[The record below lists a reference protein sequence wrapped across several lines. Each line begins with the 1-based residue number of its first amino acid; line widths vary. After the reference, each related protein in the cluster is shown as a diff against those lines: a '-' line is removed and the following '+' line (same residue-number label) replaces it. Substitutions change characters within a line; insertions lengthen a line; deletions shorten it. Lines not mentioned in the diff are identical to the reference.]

1 MPHPSPGE
9 SAPRP
14 HPAPAT
20 QSRAASADLLHLD
33 PQTFVEFV
41 RATRVK
47 IVNLLKLAEFG
58 RLAFRPPQRGG
69 PGWGRGG
76 GWLRGLAGVEPPPQP
91 LPAGEGLRMPPS
103 SDRGGTVA
111 PAQFHL

>member
-9 SAPRP
+9 PRARP
-14 HPAPAT
+14 HPAPVPR
-20 QSRAASADLLHLD
+20 SRAASAALLHLGQ
-33 PQTFVEFV
+33 QTFVEFA

-47 IVNLLKLAEFG
+47 IVNLVKLAEFG
-58 RLAFRPPQRGG
+58 WLAVLPPRRGG

-76 GWLRGLAGVEPPPQP
+76 VWLRGLAGVEPPPQP

-111 PAQFHL
+111 PARFHL